1 MQSLLPRLKTTWVVL
16 LLALPWLNPLTF
28 GPTSSAAQSLL
39 TAVSAALVL
48 AVFAWQ
54 RTPLDLATV
63 SARAWLLAAAL
74 SGVLG
79 LLQYFGFSAALAPW
93 VNYTQP
99 GEAFANLRQRNQ
111 FATLSSMGLAALL
124 WWQSTGPVG
133 SPTASPALS
142 ASAGSPFSRLA
153 VFLQRTPGVPVA
165 LAVLLGAGLA
175 ASASRA
181 GLLELLFLL
190 GLSLW
195 WGAWRSAPVRR
206 VLVAVALAY
215 AVAALVLPMLLGQER
230 GILSRFQEPAESSYS
245 RVVLWGNVLHLI
257 AQKPWLGWGWGEL
270 DFAHFI
276 TAYPG
281 ARFNDLLDNAHNLP
295 LHLAVELGLPL
306 TLLICTL
313 LLLLVWRGQPWREAN
328 ATRQMAWSVLAV
340 IGLHSLLEYP
350 LWYGPF
356 QLAVVLC
363 VLLLA
368 FTPGANQTRVQPF
381 RARPLFGGVIKPL
394 APAVRGLLAGCLL
407 AMTTWVGWDYVRV
420 SQIYLPPAVRLPAF
434 RDKPLEAVQGLVFF
448 QDQLKFAD
456 FAMATLT
463 PDNAASVRVRGL
475 ELLHFSPE
483 ASVLEK
489 LIASQRLL
497 GRLDE
502 AAYYL
507 ARYQASYPDSYQKF
521 IK

>member
-1 MQSLLPRLKTTWVVL
+1 MQFLLPRLKTTWVVL
-16 LLALPWLNPLTF
+16 ALALPWLNPLTF

-39 TAVSAALVL
+39 TAVCAALVL

-54 RTPLDLATV
+54 RNPLDLATV

-74 SGVLG
+74 SAVLG

-93 VNYTQP
+93 VNYAQP

-111 FATLSSMGLAALL
+111 FATLSSIGLAALL
-124 WWQSTGPVG
+124 WWQSTGPAG
-133 SPTASPALS
+133 RPTAALALS
-142 ASAGSPFSRLA
+142 AMVGSKLSRFA
-153 VFLQRTPGVPVA
+153 VFLQYTPWVPLA
-165 LAVLLGAGLA
+165 MAVLLGAGLA

-181 GLLELLFLL
+181 GLLQLLLLL

-195 WGAWRSAPVRR
+195 WGGWRRAPVRR
-206 VLVAVALAY
+206 VLVAAALAY
-215 AVAALVLPMLLGQER
+215 VVAALVLPLLLGQER
-230 GILSRFQEPAESSYS
+230 GILSRFNEPAESSYS

-276 TAYPG
+276 TVYPG

-306 TLLICTL
+306 ALLICTL

-328 ATRQMAWSVLAV
+328 ATRQMAWSVLAA

-363 VLLLA
+363 VLLLS
-368 FTPGANQTRVQPF
+368 FTPGTVQTHT
-381 RARPLFGGVIKPL
+381 RPLFGGVIKPL
-394 APAVRGLLAGCLL
+394 ALATRGLLAGCLL

-456 FAMATLT
+456 FAMVTLT
-463 PDNAASVRVRGL
+463 PDNAASVRARGL

-507 ARYQASYPDSYQKF
+507 ERFQASYPDKYQKF
-521 IK
+521 IKNN

>member
-1 MQSLLPRLKTTWVVL
+1 MQFVMPRLKTTWVVL
-16 LLALPWLNPLTF
+16 ALALPWLNPLTF

-39 TAVSAALVL
+39 TAVCAALVL

-93 VNYTQP
+93 VNYAQP

-111 FATLSSMGLAALL
+111 FATLSSIGLAALL
-124 WWQSTGPVG
+124 CWQSTGP
-133 SPTASPALS
+133 S
-142 ASAGSPFSRLA
+142 GSPFSRFA
-153 VFLQRTPGVPVA
+153 AFLQRTPWLPVA

-181 GLLELLFLL
+181 GLLQLLFLL

-195 WGAWRSAPVRR
+195 WGGWRRAPVRR
-206 VLVAVALAY
+206 VLVAAALAY
-215 AVAALVLPMLLGQER
+215 VVAALVLPQLLGQER
-230 GILSRFQEPAESSYS
+230 GILSRFNEPVESSYS

-270 DFAHFI
+270 DFAHFM
-276 TAYPG
+276 TVYPG

-306 TLLICTL
+306 ALLICAL
-313 LLLLVWRGQPWREAN
+313 VLILVWRGQPWREAN
-328 ATRQMAWSVLAV
+328 AARQMAWSVLAV

-363 VLLLA
+363 VLLLS
-368 FTPGANQTRVQPF
+368 FTPGTAQA
-381 RARPLFGGVIKPL
+381 RARPLFGGFMKPL
-394 APAVRGLLAGCLL
+394 APAAQRLLVGCLL

-420 SQIYLPPAVRLPAF
+420 SQIYLQPAVRLPAF
-434 RDKPLEAVQGLVFF
+434 RDNPLEAVQGLVFF

-456 FAMATLT
+456 FAMVTLT
-463 PDNAASVRVRGL
+463 PDNAASVRARGL

-507 ARYQASYPDSYQKF
+507 ERFQASYPDKYQKF
-521 IK
+521 IKNN

>member
-1 MQSLLPRLKTTWVVL
+1 MQFLLPRLKTTWVVL
-16 LLALPWLNPLTF
+16 ALALPWLNPLTF

-39 TAVSAALVL
+39 TAACAALVL

-54 RTPLDLATV
+54 RDPLDLATV

-93 VNYTQP
+93 VNYAQP

-111 FATLSSMGLAALL
+111 FATLSSIGLAALL
-124 WWQSTGPVG
+124 WWQSTGP
-133 SPTASPALS
+133 S
-142 ASAGSPFSRLA
+142 GSPFSRFDA
-153 VFLQRTPGVPVA
+153 FLQRTPWVPVA
-165 LAVLLGAGLA
+165 LAVLLGTGLA
-175 ASASRA
+175 VSASRA
-181 GLLELLFLL
+181 GLLQLLFLL
-190 GLSLW
+190 VLYLW

-206 VLVAVALAY
+206 VLLVAALAY
-215 AVAALVLPMLLGQER
+215 VVAALVLPLLLGQER

-245 RVVLWGNVLHLI
+245 RVVLWSNVLHLI

-276 TAYPG
+276 TVYPG

-306 TLLICTL
+306 ALLICAL
-313 LLLLVWRGQPWREAN
+313 VLMLVWRGQPWREAN

-356 QLAVVLC
+356 QLAVVLS

-368 FTPGANQTRVQPF
+368 LTPGAVQTRVQPF
-381 RARPLFGGVIKPL
+381 RARPLFGGVIQPL
-394 APAVRGLLAGCLL
+394 APAARGLLAGCLL

-420 SQIYLPPAVRLPAF
+420 SQIYLQPAVRLPAF

-456 FAMATLT
+456 FAMVTLT
-463 PDNAASVRVRGL
+463 PDNAASVRARGL

-497 GRLDE
+497 GRQDE
-502 AAYYL
+502 SAYYL
-507 ARYQASYPDSYQKF
+507 LRYQASYPDSFQKF
-521 IK
+521 TK